1 MLIGLMGKSGS
12 GKTTVSLLFKE
23 LNNNIKVLE
32 VDKIGHKA
40 YTDKEVKKKMV
51 KYFGEEIFDNDSN
64 IDRKKLAN
72 IVFNNSDMMQKLYDA
87 TYEFMEKEIDI
98 FIAKYDIVL
107 LDYALLPLT
116 KYYDMC
122 DLKLLV
128 TSDYT
133 ARCKRVT
140 TRDNISKE
148 KYDER
153 DTNSVDYS
161 STYFDYV
168 IENNSN
174 INYLRKVIGDI
185 YEKSIVSGKF

>member
-1 MLIGLMGKSGS
+1 MLIGLMGKSGC

-23 LNNNIKVLE
+23 FNNNIKVLE

-40 YTDKEVKKKMV
+40 YTDKAVKNKMLT
-51 KYFGEEIFDNDSN
+51 YFGKEIFDDDLN
-64 IDRKKLAN
+64 IDRRKLAS
-72 IVFNNSDMMQKLYDA
+72 IVFNDYSMMQKLYDA
-87 TYEFMEKEIDI
+87 TYEYMQKEIDS
-98 FIAKYDIVL
+98 FISNNDIVI

-128 TSDYT
+128 TSDYLT
-133 ARCKRVT
+133 RCQRVT
-140 TRDNISKE
+140 VRDNISKE

-153 DTNSVDYS
+153 DANSVDYS

-168 IENNSN
+168 IENNSDTN
-174 INYLRKVIGDI
+174 NLRKVIGDI
-185 YEKSIVSGKF
+185 YEKSIIPRKF

>member
-1 MLIGLMGKSGS
+1 MLIGLMGKSGC

-23 LNNNIKVLE
+23 LNNNIQVLE

-40 YTDKEVKKKMV
+40 YTDEAVKSKMLT
-51 KYFGEEIFDNDSN
+51 YFGKEIFDDELN
-64 IDRKKLAN
+64 IDRRKLAS
-72 IVFNNSDMMQKLYDA
+72 IVFNDYSMMQKLYDA
-87 TYEFMEKEIDI
+87 TYDYMQKEIDT
-98 FIAKYDIVL
+98 FIENHDIVI

-128 TSDYT
+128 TSDYL

-140 TRDNISKE
+140 ARDNISKE

-153 DTNSVDYS
+153 DANSVDYS

-168 IENNSN
+168 IENNSDTN
-174 INYLRKVIGDI
+174 NLRKVIGDI
-185 YEKSIVSGKF
+185 YEKSIVPRKF

>member
-1 MLIGLMGKSGS
+1 MLIGLMGKSGC

-23 LNNNIKVLE
+23 LDDNIKILE

-40 YTDKEVKKKMV
+40 YTDESVKRKMIT
-51 KYFGEEIFDNDSN
+51 YFGKEIFDSDLN
-64 IDRKKLAN
+64 INRKKLAN
-72 IVFNNSDMMQKLYDA
+72 IVFNDYSMMQKLYDA
-87 TYEFMEKEIDI
+87 TYEYMQEEIDS
-98 FIAKYDIVL
+98 FISKHDIVI

-133 ARCKRVT
+133 VRSQRVT
-140 TRDNISKE
+140 VRDNISRE

-153 DTNSVDYS
+153 DANSVDYS
-161 STYFDYV
+161 SADFDYV
-168 IENNSN
+168 IENNFDTN
-174 INYLRKVIGDI
+174 NLRKVIGDI
-185 YEKSIVSGKF
+185 YEKDVVPWKL